1 MPQIINHP
9 KYGKVSFPDGMGDE
23 EIVSIFKK
31 IDEQNTP
38 VAPQP
43 SMLDRVKSSFIESQK
58 STDQKA
64 AELMGKVDE
73 ILLAS
78 PARQAAPE
86 DITTVGQA
94 AFQVGKKIAPTVA
107 RYGPVAAAAIA
118 LPTGVGTA
126 PALGFLAATGLA
138 GETAA
143 RGLEGRPAMNIPE
156 QIQTGVESTIFAPL
170 RKAPGLLNYLTGSTL
185 EGLGLTVA
193 EQNRLGQS
201 IADVSPYNL
210 GASMAIAY
218 GGRGFEG
225 RMLFNQANKDAQAIN
240 RAYDATSKELARS
253 INERGLKEVMSFQG
267 IPSSGPKSARESAE
281 ILAGAP
287 QNKALESFIAIEEG
301 LKGRE
306 YAQNVGG
313 LPSTAR
319 QAAEVLA
326 GTPQNSALESFIAI
340 DNGLKE
346 RGRLALDFAQ
356 AKNELRARELA
367 REMKLN
373 QLGTQESIEIVSPL
387 TAQATFLD
395 TKLGEGVGA
404 VRERARL
411 AAQAEQTPAA
421 VASRRF
427 DQSNSISAKLSPKAQ
442 RMMDEYGF
450 IDPRLAGAIARSGIG
465 GLAGVIQGD
474 TIEEDL
480 GYGLGYAIAGAVLSP
495 SVARKVGTVAKEIGT
510 SMGKVK
516 SNWVPEIAL
525 KPFMAAIQAGD
536 AEARGLMVES
546 NFAYRQLNNALNKF
560 EAGTQREAANQSVF
574 EYINGRKSIQDLPAI
589 LQPAAQNA
597 RDAVD
602 GLSTLLV
609 DRQVATGKIAD
620 TILDNRGSYVRRAY
634 ELFAN
639 PDFKPDPAV
648 FKQWVDAHVAN
659 KLKDPKNTFTS
670 SELQQQFTNEATRL
684 LDRDVAGQYVTQ
696 GYAKTDRNIF
706 TARNPKLDEL
716 TRKLYGEINDPLL
729 LLSDTSSRIA
739 KTAAD
744 YKMRSNMVE
753 IGEKLG
759 LMSRNAND
767 QLQLTKSIVETVDPL
782 NPLSGYFTTPA
793 IRDAFDSISNSQS
806 SALMKALSTASS
818 ATKIPKTL
826 GSFKAYIS
834 NVYGGASDL
843 FAQGHALEMLD
854 KNNWSNAIG
863 NMAIEFGIVSDN
875 GKLSQNKALQFH
887 KKLVEL
893 GVNSK
898 SIPAQD
904 FVNAFDS
911 SFIKGKVKLADNAID
926 FLSKIYSAPES
937 FSKVFAFGGE
947 LKTIKAAYPKSTLD
961 EQMKMAAEKVRS
973 LNTNYD
979 SQWKVIRKASQV
991 GALDPFVAY
1000 TADRYRI
1007 AYNTFRIGLDEMKS
1021 GNPALQKAGA
1031 KRISYTVALLAGA
1044 GVAGSNYGID
1054 RNEQEALRRRAPD
1067 YLKNG
1072 FLSISRTGDNEV
1084 GFSNLNYNI
1093 PQSIVMEA
1101 AAAAMRGDNSQQAAE
1116 NFMSVFGEQF
1126 LGVSL
1131 YSSPIFQLKANENSQ
1146 GVPIYSSNDLPLEFA
1161 GNIGKFL
1168 IGEWFTPSVVADIK
1182 NANKVWDEPVMST
1195 SGKITNMG
1203 DIALANLIGI
1213 RIQRYSI
1220 PERMTSEARAFNANI
1235 AEDSRMFKE
1244 KKKTSLLESEKQA
1257 AYNEFEQRRMRQ
1269 FDKITQ
1275 WAKDAKTL
1283 GMDENAIAKMG
1294 REAKLSPK
1302 LILGAIDG
1310 IYSPSAYEE
1319 TPSTTEQIMAW
1330 KDSGK
1335 TQAQIVALI
1344 KAEAKTNPLQ
1354 AMSLAS
1360 SYKRMASESIRG
1372 ITDMDKLIM
1381 SLDDANG
1388 DRVKYLTQKA
1398 KIISDEQ
1405 GPNLAQGY
1413 LLQLEKK
1420 GIISLPL
1427 RAQLESAGVMQKK
1440 RY

>member
-218 GGRGFEG
+218 GGRLIEG
-225 RMLFNQANKDAQAIN
+225 KMLFNQANKDAQAIN

-281 ILAGAP
+281 ILAGA
-287 QNKALESFIAIEEG
+287 
-301 LKGRE
+301 
-306 YAQNVGG
+306 
-313 LPSTAR
+313 
-319 QAAEVLA
+319 
-326 GTPQNSALESFIAI
+326 PQNSALESFIAI

-450 IDPRLAGAIARSGIG
+450 IDPRLALAIGRAGIG

-516 SNWVPEIAL
+516 NNWVPEIAL

-609 DRQVATGKIAD
+609 DRQVATGEIAD

-684 LDRDVAGQYVTQ
+684 LDREVAGQYVTQ

-744 YKMRSNMVE
+744 YKMRSNMVA
-753 IGEKLG
+753 IGEKLE

-767 QLQLTKSIVETVDPL
+767 QLTKSIVETVDPL

-793 IRDAFDSISNSQS
+793 IRDAFASISSGQS

-826 GSFKAYIS
+826 GSLKAYTS

>member
-118 LPTGVGTA
+118 LPTGVGTV

-143 RGLEGRPAMNIPE
+143 RGLEGRPTMNIPE

-218 GGRGFEG
+218 GGRGLEG

-281 ILAGAP
+281 ILAGAT

-301 LKGRE
+301 LKARE

-319 QAAEVLA
+319 QSAEVLA

-356 AKNELRARELA
+356 AKNELRAKELA
-367 REMKLN
+367 QEMKLN

-421 VASRRF
+421 IASRRF

-516 SNWVPEIAL
+516 NNWVPEITL

-546 NFAYRQLNNALNKF
+546 NFAYRQLNSALNKF
-560 EAGTQREAANQSVF
+560 EAGAQREAANDAVF
-574 EYINGRKSIQDLPAI
+574 EYINERKSIQDLPAI

-648 FKQWVDAHVAN
+648 FKQWVDAHVAD

-670 SELQQQFTNEATRL
+670 AELQQQFTNEATRL
-684 LDRDVAGQYVTQ
+684 LDRNVAGQYVTQ

-706 TARNPKLDEL
+706 TARNPNLDAL

-753 IGEKLG
+753 IGERLD

-767 QLQLTKSIVETVDPL
+767 QLTKSIVENVDPL

-793 IRDAFDSISNSQS
+793 IRDAFNSISNSQS

-826 GSFKAYIS
+826 GSFKAYTS

-863 NMAIEFGIVSDN
+863 NLAIEFGIVSDN

-911 SFIKGKVKLADNAID
+911 SFIKGKVKLVDNAID

-937 FSKVFAFGGE
+937 FSKVFAFAGE
-947 LKTIKAAYPKSTLD
+947 LKTMKAAFPKSTLD

-979 SQWKVIRKASQV
+979 SQWKVIRKASQI

-1007 AYNTFRIGLDEMKS
+1007 TYNTFRIGLDEMKS
-1021 GNPALQKAGA
+1021 GNPVLQKAGA
-1031 KRISYTVALLAGA
+1031 KRIAFTVALLAGA

-1072 FLSISRTGDNEV
+1072 FLRISKTGDNEV
-1084 GFSNLNYNI
+1084 GFTNLNYNI
-1093 PQSIVMEA
+1093 PQTVVIEA

-1126 LGVSL
+1126 LGASL
-1131 YSSPIFQLKANENSQ
+1131 FASPIFQLAANKNSQ
-1146 GVPIYSSNDLPLEFA
+1146 GVPVISSSDTLA
-1161 GNIGKFL
+1161 QQISGGGKFL
-1168 IGEWFTPSVVADIK
+1168 LGEWFTPSVVADIK
-1182 NANKVWDEPVMST
+1182 NAKKVWDEPVMST

-1203 DIALANLIGI
+1203 DITKANLAGI
-1213 RIQRYSI
+1213 RTQRYSI
-1220 PERMTSEARAFNANI
+1220 PERMTSEARTFNANI
-1235 AEDSRMFKE
+1235 AEDTRMFKE

-1269 FDKITQ
+1269 FEKITQ

-1294 REAKLSPK
+1294 REAKLAPK

-1310 IYSPSAYEE
+1310 IYSPSAYQE
-1319 TPSTTEQIMAW
+1319 TLSTTEQIMAW

-1344 KAEAKTNPLQ
+1344 KAEAKINPLQ

-1388 DRVKYLTQKA
+1388 DRMKYLTQKA

>member
-1 MPQIINHP
+1 
-9 KYGKVSFPDGMGDE
+9 
-23 EIVSIFKK
+23 
-31 IDEQNTP
+31 
-38 VAPQP
+38 
-43 SMLDRVKSSFIESQK
+43 
-58 STDQKA
+58 
-64 AELMGKVDE
+64 
-73 ILLAS
+73 
-78 PARQAAPE
+78 
-86 DITTVGQA
+86 
-94 AFQVGKKIAPTVA
+94 
-107 RYGPVAAAAIA
+107 
-118 LPTGVGTA
+118 
-126 PALGFLAATGLA
+126 
-138 GETAA
+138 
-143 RGLEGRPAMNIPE
+143 
-156 QIQTGVESTIFAPL
+156 
-170 RKAPGLLNYLTGSTL
+170 
-185 EGLGLTVA
+185 
-193 EQNRLGQS
+193 
-201 IADVSPYNL
+201 
-210 GASMAIAY
+210 
-218 GGRGFEG
+218 
-225 RMLFNQANKDAQAIN
+225 
-240 RAYDATSKELARS
+240 
-253 INERGLKEVMSFQG
+253 
-267 IPSSGPKSARESAE
+267 
-281 ILAGAP
+281 
-287 QNKALESFIAIEEG
+287 
-301 LKGRE
+301 
-306 YAQNVGG
+306 
-313 LPSTAR
+313 
-319 QAAEVLA
+319 
-326 GTPQNSALESFIAI
+326 
-340 DNGLKE
+340 
-346 RGRLALDFAQ
+346 
-356 AKNELRARELA
+356 
-367 REMKLN
+367 
-373 QLGTQESIEIVSPL
+373 
-387 TAQATFLD
+387 
-395 TKLGEGVGA
+395 
-404 VRERARL
+404 
-411 AAQAEQTPAA
+411 
-421 VASRRF
+421 
-427 DQSNSISAKLSPKAQ
+427 
-442 RMMDEYGF
+442 
-450 IDPRLAGAIARSGIG
+450 
-465 GLAGVIQGD
+465 
-474 TIEEDL
+474 
-480 GYGLGYAIAGAVLSP
+480 
-495 SVARKVGTVAKEIGT
+495 
-510 SMGKVK
+510 
-516 SNWVPEIAL
+516 
-525 KPFMAAIQAGD
+525 
-536 AEARGLMVES
+536 
-546 NFAYRQLNNALNKF
+546 
-560 EAGTQREAANQSVF
+560 
-574 EYINGRKSIQDLPAI
+574 
-589 LQPAAQNA
+589 
-597 RDAVD
+597 
-602 GLSTLLV
+602 LLV

-744 YKMRSNMVE
+744 YKMRSNMVA

-767 QLQLTKSIVETVDPL
+767 QLTKSIVETVDPL

-793 IRDAFDSISNSQS
+793 IRDAFASISSGQS
-806 SALMKALSTASS
+806 SALMKALSTVSS

-826 GSFKAYIS
+826 GSFKAYTS
-834 NVYGGASDL
+834 NIYGGASDL
-843 FAQGHALEMLD
+843 LAQGHAFELLD

-911 SFIKGKVKLADNAID
+911 SFIKGKVKLVDNAID

-947 LKTIKAAYPKSTLD
+947 LKTMKAAFPKSTLD

-979 SQWKVIRKASQV
+979 SQWKVIRKASQI

-1007 AYNTFRIGLDEMKS
+1007 AYNTFRIGLDEIKS
-1021 GNPALQKAGA
+1021 GNLALQKAGA
-1031 KRISYTVALLAGA
+1031 ARIGSTVALLAGA
-1044 GVAGSNYGID
+1044 GVAGANYGID
-1054 RNEQEALRRRAPD
+1054 KNEQEALRRQAPD

-1072 FLSISRTGDNEV
+1072 FLKIERNEKNEV
-1084 GFSNLNYNI
+1084 SFSNLNYNI
-1093 PQSIVMEA
+1093 PQSVVMEA
-1101 AAAAMRGDNSQQAAE
+1101 AASAMRGDNAKQAAE
-1116 NFMSVFGEQF
+1116 NFFSVFGEQF
-1126 LGVSL
+1126 LGTSL
-1131 YSSPIFQLKANENSQ
+1131 VASPIFQLAANKNSQ
-1146 GVPIYSSNDLPLEFA
+1146 GVPVISSSDTLA
-1161 GNIGKFL
+1161 QQISSGGKFL
-1168 IGEWFTPSVVADIK
+1168 LGEWFTPSVVADIK
-1182 NANKVWDEPVMST
+1182 NAKKVWDEPVMST
-1195 SGKITNMG
+1195 SGKVISLG
-1203 DIALANLIGI
+1203 DIAKANLVGL
-1213 RIQRYSI
+1213 RIQRYYL
-1220 PERMTSEARAFNANI
+1220 PERMTSRARTFNANI
-1235 AEDSRMFKE
+1235 ASDTRMFNE
-1244 KKKTSLLESEKQA
+1244 RKKTSLLESEKQA
-1257 AYNEFEQRRMRQ
+1257 AYNEFEQRRMNQ
-1269 FDKITQ
+1269 FKEITQ
-1275 WAKDAKTL
+1275 WAKDAKTV

-1294 REAKLSPK
+1294 REAKLAPK

-1319 TPSTTEQIMAW
+1319 TLSPTEQIVAW

-1354 AMSLAS
+1354 AMSLAA
-1360 SYKRMASESIRG
+1360 SYKRMASESIRN

>member
-201 IADVSPYNL
+201 IVDVSPYNL

-516 SNWVPEIAL
+516 NNWVPEIAL

-744 YKMRSNMVE
+744 YKMRGNMVE
-753 IGEKLG
+753 IGERLG
-759 LMSRNAND
+759 LMSRNANN
-767 QLQLTKSIVETVDPL
+767 QLTKSIIENVDPL

-793 IRDAFDSISNSQS
+793 IRDAFDSISSSQS

-911 SFIKGKVKLADNAID
+911 SIFKGKIKLADNAID

-947 LKTIKAAYPKSTLD
+947 LKTMKAAFPKSTLD

>member
-31 IDEQNTP
+31 IDEQNAP

-43 SMLDRVKSSFIESQK
+43 SMLDKVKSSFIESQK

-64 AELMGKVDE
+64 SELMGKVDE

-78 PARQAAPE
+78 PARQAAPG

-94 AFQVGKKIAPTVA
+94 AFEVGKKIAPTVA

-118 LPTGVGTA
+118 LPTGIGTA
-126 PALGFLAATGLA
+126 PALGFLASAGLF

-143 RGLEGRPAMNIPE
+143 RGLEGRPAMNILE

-218 GGRGFEG
+218 GGRAIEG
-225 RMLFNQANKDAQAIN
+225 KMLFNQANKDAQAIN
-240 RAYDATSKELARS
+240 RAYDATSRELARS
-253 INERGLKEVMSFQG
+253 INERGFSA
-267 IPSSGPKSARESAE
+267 PKSARESAE
-281 ILAGAP
+281 ILMG
-287 QNKALESFIAIEEG
+287 
-301 LKGRE
+301 
-306 YAQNVGG
+306 V
-313 LPSTAR
+313 
-319 QAAEVLA
+319 
-326 GTPQNSALESFIAI
+326 PQNSALESFIAI

-356 AKNELRARELA
+356 AKNELRAKELA

-387 TAQATFLD
+387 TAQVTFLD
-395 TKLGEGVGA
+395 TKLGQGVGA

-421 VASRRF
+421 IASRRF

-450 IDPRLAGAIARSGIG
+450 IDPRLAFAIGRSGIG

-516 SNWVPEIAL
+516 NNWVPEITL

-560 EAGTQREAANQSVF
+560 EAGAQREAANDSVF
-574 EYINGRKSIQDLPAI
+574 EYINGRKSIEDLPAI

-648 FKQWVDAHVAN
+648 FKQWVDSHVAD
-659 KLKDPKNTFTS
+659 KLKDPKNTFTQ

-684 LDRDVAGQYVTQ
+684 LDRNVAGQYVTQ

-706 TARNPKLDEL
+706 TARNPNLDAL

-753 IGEKLG
+753 IGERLG

-767 QLQLTKSIVETVDPL
+767 QLTKSIVETVDPL

-793 IRDAFDSISNSQS
+793 IRDAFASISSGQS
-806 SALMKALSTASS
+806 SALMKALSTVSS

-826 GSFKAYIS
+826 GSFKAYTS

-843 FAQGHALEMLD
+843 FAQGHALELLD

-911 SFIKGKVKLADNAID
+911 SVIKGKVKLVDNAID
-926 FLSKIYSAPES
+926 FLSKVYSAPES

-947 LKTIKAAYPKSTLD
+947 LKTIKEAFPKSTLD

-1007 AYNTFRIGLDEMKS
+1007 TYNTFRIGLDEMKS
-1021 GNPALQKAGA
+1021 KNPALQKAGA
-1031 KRISYTVALLAGA
+1031 KRIASTVALLAGA

-1126 LGVSL
+1126 LGASL
-1131 YSSPIFQLKANENSQ
+1131 FASPIFQLAANKNSQ
-1146 GVPIYSSNDLPLEFA
+1146 GVPVISSSDTLA
-1161 GNIGKFL
+1161 QQISGGGKFL
-1168 IGEWFTPSVVADIK
+1168 LGEWFTPSVVADIK

-1203 DIALANLIGI
+1203 DIAKANLAGI

-1235 AEDSRMFKE
+1235 AEDTRMFKE
-1244 KKKTSLLESEKQA
+1244 K
-1257 AYNEFEQRRMRQ
+1257 
-1269 FDKITQ
+1269 
-1275 WAKDAKTL
+1275 
-1283 GMDENAIAKMG
+1283 
-1294 REAKLSPK
+1294 
-1302 LILGAIDG
+1302 
-1310 IYSPSAYEE
+1310 
-1319 TPSTTEQIMAW
+1319 
-1330 KDSGK
+1330 
-1335 TQAQIVALI
+1335 
-1344 KAEAKTNPLQ
+1344 
-1354 AMSLAS
+1354 
-1360 SYKRMASESIRG
+1360 
-1372 ITDMDKLIM
+1372 
-1381 SLDDANG
+1381 
-1388 DRVKYLTQKA
+1388 
-1398 KIISDEQ
+1398 
-1405 GPNLAQGY
+1405 
-1413 LLQLEKK
+1413 
-1420 GIISLPL
+1420 
-1427 RAQLESAGVMQKK
+1427 
-1440 RY
+1440 

>member
-23 EIVSIFKK
+23 EIVSIFDK
-31 IDEQNTP
+31 IDKQNAP

-43 SMLDRVKSSFIESQK
+43 SMLDRAKSSFIESQK
-58 STDQKA
+58 GTDQKA

-78 PARQAAPE
+78 PARQAAPG

-94 AFQVGKKIAPTVA
+94 AFEVGKKIAPTVA

-143 RGLEGRPAMNIPE
+143 RGLEGRSTMNIPE
-156 QIQTGVESTIFAPL
+156 QIQTGVESTIFTPL
-170 RKAPGLLNYLTGSTL
+170 RRAPGLFNYLTGSTL

-218 GGRGFEG
+218 GGRAIEG
-225 RMLFNQANKDAQAIN
+225 KMLFNQANKDAQAIN
-240 RAYDATSKELARS
+240 RAYDATSRELARS
-253 INERGLKEVMSFQG
+253 INERGFSA
-267 IPSSGPKSARESAE
+267 PKSARESAE
-281 ILAGAP
+281 ILMGAP
-287 QNKALESFIAIEEG
+287 QN
-301 LKGRE
+301 
-306 YAQNVGG
+306 
-313 LPSTAR
+313 ST
-319 QAAEVLA
+319 
-326 GTPQNSALESFIAI
+326 LESFIAI

-356 AKNELRARELA
+356 AKNELRAKELA
-367 REMKLN
+367 REIKLN
-373 QLGTQESIEIVSPL
+373 QLGTQESIEIVNPL
-387 TAQATFLD
+387 TAQVTFLD
-395 TKLGEGVGA
+395 TKLGQGVGA

-421 VASRRF
+421 IASRRF

-516 SNWVPEIAL
+516 NNWVPEITL

-560 EAGTQREAANQSVF
+560 EVGAQREAANDSVF
-574 EYINGRKSIQDLPAI
+574 EYINRRRSIEDLPAI

-609 DRQVATGKIAD
+609 DRGVATGEIAD

-706 TARNPKLDEL
+706 TARNPNLDAL

-753 IGEKLG
+753 IGERLG

-767 QLQLTKSIVETVDPL
+767 QLTKSIVENVDPL

-793 IRDAFDSISNSQS
+793 IRDAFASISSSQS

-826 GSFKAYIS
+826 GSFKAYTS

-911 SFIKGKVKLADNAID
+911 SFIKGKVKLVDNAID
-926 FLSKIYSAPES
+926 FLSKVYSAPES

-947 LKTIKAAYPKSTLD
+947 LKTIKEAFPKSTLD

-1007 AYNTFRIGLDEMKS
+1007 TYNTFRIGLDEIKS
-1021 GNPALQKAGA
+1021 KNPALQKAGA
-1031 KRISYTVALLAGA
+1031 KRIASTVALLAGA

-1126 LGVSL
+1126 LGASL
-1131 YSSPIFQLKANENSQ
+1131 FASPIFQLAANKNSQ
-1146 GVPIYSSNDLPLEFA
+1146 GVPVISSSDTLA
-1161 GNIGKFL
+1161 QQISGGGKFL
-1168 IGEWFTPSVVADIK
+1168 LGEWFTPSVVADIK

-1203 DIALANLIGI
+1203 DIAKANLAGI

-1220 PERMTSEARAFNANI
+1220 PERMTSEARTFNANI
-1235 AEDSRMFKE
+1235 AEDTRMFKE
-1244 KKKTSLLESEKQA
+1244 RKKTSLLESEKQA

-1269 FDKITQ
+1269 FEKITQ

-1294 REAKLSPK
+1294 REAKLAPK

-1319 TPSTTEQIMAW
+1319 TQSPTEQITAW